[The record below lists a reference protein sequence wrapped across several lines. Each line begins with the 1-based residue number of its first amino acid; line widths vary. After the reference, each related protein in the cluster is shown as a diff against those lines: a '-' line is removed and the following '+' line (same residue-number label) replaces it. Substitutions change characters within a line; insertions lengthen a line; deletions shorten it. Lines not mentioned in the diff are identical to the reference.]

1 MRRRVAITGTG
12 VICSLGN
19 SGEEL
24 HAALCDQRDGIGR
37 IEDYV
42 AEGFEPRPGGKL
54 PSFESYLQGKPFRP
68 LDRTGRLVAAT
79 ATLALRN
86 SGWGLEMLQAQEV
99 GLVLGTMFS
108 SMHTIGQFDRH
119 AMTAGPSCA
128 SPLDFANTVINSA
141 AGQTAIW
148 HRLRGINSTVSTG
161 ATSGLMALGYATDL
175 IAYGNHTVILAGG
188 ADEFCFEAFC
198 GLERA
203 GLLRQS
209 STQDACSV
217 PFDVR
222 RNGIALTEACALL
235 MLEEWNSA
243 SERGARILGEIKGHG
258 NAYNPLYHQECHGAD
273 GMVRAIRAALND
285 AQLPAAEL
293 DCISACANGSRLADT
308 HEGLAIGAVFN
319 GLSGSIP
326 VTAIKSMLGESLG
339 SSGILQAIDLIH
351 TIESGRLPGIL
362 GLLNADPQLPTLD
375 FCRQT
380 QNLRV
385 RSGLINSLG
394 FDGHACSLVV
404 GAPSA
409 DNRADTIPAKEE
421 PCPPRKM

>member
-24 HAALCDQRDGIGR
+24 HTALCEQRDGVGR
-37 IEDYV
+37 IEDYL
-42 AEGFEPRPGGKL
+42 AEGFAPRPGGKL

-68 LDRTGRLVAAT
+68 LDRTGRLVAAA
-79 ATLALRN
+79 ATLALRS
-86 SGWGLEMLQAQEV
+86 SGWEMEALQAHEA

-119 AMTAGPSCA
+119 AMTEGPSCA

-148 HRLRGINSTVSTG
+148 HKLRGINSTVSTG

-175 IAYGNHTVILAGG
+175 IAYGSHTVILAGG

-203 GLLRQS
+203 GLLRQC
-209 STQDACSV
+209 STHEECSV

-222 RNGIALTEACALL
+222 RNGLALTEACALL

-243 SERGARILGEIKGHG
+243 SERGACILGEIKGHG
-258 NAYNPLYHQECHGAD
+258 NAYNPLYHQACHGAD
-273 GMVRAIRAALND
+273 GMVRAMRAALND
-285 AQLPAAEL
+285 AQLHTAEL
-293 DCISACANGSRLADT
+293 DCISACANGSHLADA

-319 GLSGSIP
+319 GFSGSIP

-339 SSGILQAIDLIH
+339 SSGILQAIDLIQ
-351 TIESGRLPGIL
+351 TIKSGRLPGIL
-362 GLLNADPQLPTLD
+362 GLRTADPQLPALD
-375 FCRQT
+375 FCRETQT
-380 QNLRV
+380 LRV

-394 FDGHACSLVV
+394 FDGHACSLVI
-404 GAPSA
+404 GAPPGDNGADAISA
-409 DNRADTIPAKEE
+409 RRDSVHHT
-421 PCPPRKM
+421 